1 MNPYQD
7 KNEYKILDAKRNTC
21 HMSNCYPKYPLANDP
36 QMYLRNTHY
45 KDWLTMCNNTKLAG
59 WIPPGSFEFTWLNA
73 TVAALT
79 IISVTTALFIAPPLL
94 VGGVIAAGAA
104 ILAGTLPLLWP
115 ADSKPEDNTFNEIMN
130 ATEVLLNTKISDF
143 VRQTADTKITSL
155 QSLMFYY
162 NNALD
167 NWKKNPNDSAAINTV
182 STRFQIVN
190 AFFVEAMTA
199 LSMPGYELAQLGA
212 YAQAANL
219 HLLLLRDGIL
229 YADKWNLAKEAT
241 YKQGDLHYQEFL
253 NYRNQYI
260 NHCSTWYT
268 EGQIEANNKGN
279 GLVYQR
285 TMTILVLDLIAM
297 FSTYDPRLYT
307 MPTKTE
313 ILTRTLYTDGVNR
326 NQTRSI
332 HNPGLF
338 RRLEQMELH
347 TYEYQGAQFLSGHQ
361 NKFRSMNYNHPL
373 IDGPVQGY
381 SSSNINKITTINLGD
396 YDKIY
401 SIKTESRDRIVQGS
415 ITFDKINFYG
425 AFNKSWLFSVYNQ
438 NGPIIKHSNIPGV
451 EAPSAT
457 LDYRNYTHY
466 LSNCIFQSN
475 RNGVSEPD
483 YNTQSYIFGWNH
495 NTIDP
500 TGNYVTDASFVD
512 NGLPEGRYV
521 PQISQVPAVKASDIY
536 NPGRVVNATVE
547 VGPYFTGGD
556 VIVSKAQLDGS
567 GLARTV
573 ITFPII
579 PKRYQASGFRVRMYY
594 AANHIGQ
601 LSYRAKDLNV
611 TGYANF
617 TKTFDGWE
625 YFRARH
631 EHFKYI
637 EFDTTFSLR
646 NSGQLEE
653 HELQIYYPNT
663 SRVSGDQ
670 LLIIDKIEFIPVGI
684 RLNQPSEGYNTYDQN
699 TNSYNQNY
707 NNYNQNMDTTYQ
719 PNYDNYNQ
727 NSSGM
732 YDNPYNQ
739 NPKDS
744 YNQNYTDTYDSGYN
758 NSQNVGSN
766 YNQEYNTYNQ
776 DTENMYNQ
784 SYNNYNSD
792 NNNYNQNSD
801 CVCSPGYN
809 GNYECRCNQRAN
821 GNYPK

>member
-7 KNEYKILDAKRNTC
+7 KNEYKILDAKRNNC

-45 KDWLTMCNNTKLAG
+45 KDWLTMCNNTNLAG

-79 IISVTTALFIAPPLL
+79 IISVTTALLIAPPLL

-115 ADSKPEDNTFNEIMN
+115 ADPKSEDNTFNEIMN
-130 ATEVLLNTKISDF
+130 ATEALLNTKISDF

-190 AFFVEAMTA
+190 AFFVEAMPA

-229 YADKWNLAKEAT
+229 YADKWNLAKEAA
-241 YKQGDLHYQEFL
+241 YKPGDLHYQEFL

-260 NHCSTWYT
+260 NHCSAWFN
-268 EGQIEANNKGN
+268 EGLIEANSKGN

-307 MPTKTE
+307 MPIKTE
-313 ILTRTLYTDGVNR
+313 ILTRTIYTDGVNR

-332 HNPGLF
+332 SNPSLF
-338 RRLEQMELH
+338 RRLEQMKFH
-347 TYEYQGAQFLSGHQ
+347 IYDYQGAQFLSGHQ
-361 NKFRSMNYNHPL
+361 NVFRSMNYTHPL
-373 IDGPVQGY
+373 IYGPLQGY
-381 SSSNINKITTINLGD
+381 RSSNINKITTINLGD

-401 SIKTESRDRIVQGS
+401 SIKTESYSRDITSS
-415 ITFDKINFYG
+415 IKTFNFQRINFYG
-425 AFNKSWLFSVYNQ
+425 AFNRTWQFSIYNSG
-438 NGPIIKHSNIPGV
+438 GPLIEHRNIPGV
-451 EAPSAT
+451 EAPST
-457 LDYRNYTHY
+457 QLDYSNYTHY
-466 LSNCIFQSN
+466 LSDCMFDSRTITGKLEDNS
-475 RNGVSEPD
+475 
-483 YNTQSYIFGWNH
+483 QSYIFGWNH
-495 NTIDP
+495 YTIDP
-500 TGNYVTDASFVD
+500 TGNYVTDASWVD
-512 NGLPEGRYV
+512 NDLPEGRYV

-536 NPGRVVNATVE
+536 NPGRVVSASVE
-547 VGPYFTGGD
+547 TGPYFTGGD
-556 VIVSKAQLDGS
+556 VIVSKAQLDGT
-567 GLARTV
+567 GLARTL

-594 AANHIGQ
+594 AANHTGQ
-601 LSYRAKDLNV
+601 LSYRAKDINV
-611 TGYANF
+611 TGYASF

-625 YFRARH
+625 YLRARH

-637 EFDTTFSLR
+637 EFDETFSLR

-653 HELQIYYPNT
+653 HELHIYYPNT
-663 SRVSGDQ
+663 ARVSGDQ

-684 RLNQPSEGYNTYDQN
+684 RLNQTLEGYDD
-699 TNSYNQNY
+699 SYNQN
-707 NNYNQNMDTTYQ
+707 
-719 PNYDNYNQ
+719 PNA
-727 NSSGM
+727 
-732 YDNPYNQ
+732 
-739 NPKDS
+739 S

-758 NSQNVGSN
+758 SSQNTDYN
-766 YNQEYNTYNQ
+766 YDQEYNT
-776 DTENMYNQ
+776 YNQ
-784 SYNNYNSD
+784 SYNNYNLG

-801 CVCSPGYN
+801 CMCNQGYN
-809 GNYECRCNQRAN
+809 GNYNQNFGCRCNQGDNR
-821 GNYPK
+821 NYPK

>member
-1 MNPYQD
+1 MNPYQN
-7 KNEYKILDAKRNTC
+7 KNEYEILDAKRNNC
-21 HMSNCYPKYPLANDP
+21 HMSNGYRRYPLANDP

-45 KDWLTMCNNTKLAG
+45 TDWLTMCNNTNLAG
-59 WIPPGSFEFTWLNA
+59 WIPPGRLEFTWLNA
-73 TVAALT
+73 AVATLT
-79 IISVTTALFIAPPLL
+79 IISVTTALLLAPPLL

-130 ATEVLLNTKISDF
+130 ATEVLINTKISDF
-143 VRQTADTKITSL
+143 VRNTANTKITSL
-155 QSLMFYY
+155 QSLIFHY

-190 AFFVEAMTA
+190 AFFVEAMPA

-241 YKQGDLHYQEFL
+241 YKKGDLHYQEFL

-260 NHCSTWYT
+260 NHCSTWFI

-307 MPTKTE
+307 MPIKAE
-313 ILTRTLYTDGVNR
+313 ILTRTIYTDGVNR
-326 NQTRSI
+326 NQTRAI
-332 HNPGLF
+332 NNPGLF
-338 RRLEQMELH
+338 RRLEQMKLH
-347 TYEYQGAQFLSGHQ
+347 IYEYKGVQFLSGHQ
-361 NKFRSMNYNHPL
+361 NIFRSMNYDHPL
-373 IDGPVQGY
+373 IHEPLQGY
-381 SSSNINKITTINLGD
+381 RSSNINNITTINLGNFD
-396 YDKIY
+396 EIY
-401 SIKTESRDRIVQGS
+401 SIKTESRNRIVQGS
-415 ITFDKINFYG
+415 FTFDKINFYG
-425 AFNKSWLFSVYNQ
+425 ANNKSWLFSVYNQ

-451 EAPSAT
+451 EAPSGT
-457 LDYRNYTHY
+457 LYHRNYTHY

-475 RNGVSEPD
+475 QNGASEPD
-483 YNTQSYIFGWNH
+483 YNTQSYIFGWH
-495 NTIDP
+495 HFTIDP
-500 TGNYVTDASFVD
+500 TGNYVTDASWVD
-512 NGLPEGRYV
+512 NNSPEGKYV

-547 VGPYFTGGD
+547 DGPFFTGGD

-567 GLARTV
+567 GLARTI

-579 PKRYQASGFRVRMYY
+579 PKRYIASGFRVRMYY
-594 AANHIGQ
+594 AANHTGS
-601 LSYRAKDLNV
+601 LSYHAKNISV
-611 TGYANF
+611 TGYASF
-617 TKTFDGWE
+617 TQTFDDGE

-637 EFDTTFSLR
+637 EFNTTFNLR
-646 NSGQLEE
+646 HSGQLEE
-653 HELQIYYPNT
+653 HELIINYPNT

-684 RLNQPSEGYNTYDQN
+684 PLNQTLEGYDD
-699 TNSYNQNY
+699 SYNQN
-707 NNYNQNMDTTYQ
+707 
-719 PNYDNYNQ
+719 PNA
-727 NSSGM
+727 
-732 YDNPYNQ
+732 
-739 NPKDS
+739 S

-758 NSQNVGSN
+758 SSQNTDYN
-766 YNQEYNTYNQ
+766 YDQEYNT
-776 DTENMYNQ
+776 YNQ
-784 SYNNYNSD
+784 SYNNYNLG

-801 CVCSPGYN
+801 CMCNQGYN
-809 GNYECRCNQRAN
+809 GNYNQNSGCRCNQGDN